1 MSVSADYPLASA
13 QERTPLEIDHSAFLL
28 SLAHRADFIMGLRLL
43 DSGTA
48 RDVSGVLRVTV
59 GQGDENGEEVS
70 SHLTNVEE
78 RELLYFVGG
87 DGVVRVFERG
97 Q

>member
-1 MSVSADYPLASA
+1 MAISADFPLVAA
-13 QERTPLEIDHSAFLL
+13 HQTTLETNHAAFLL
-28 SLAHRADFIMGLRLL
+28 SISHQADFIMGLRLL

-59 GQGDENGEEVS
+59 GNHGAEPEIDTKLEEK
-70 SHLTNVEE
+70 
-78 RELLYFVGG
+78 ELLYFVAG
-87 DGVVRVFERG
+87 DGGVRVFERG

>member
-1 MSVSADYPLASA
+1 MTISADYPLVSA
-13 QERTPLEIDHSAFLL
+13 QKTALEVDHATFLL
-28 SLAHRADFIMGLRLL
+28 SLAHQADFIMGLRLL

-59 GQGDENGEEVS
+59 GDQTEEESQGIR
-70 SHLTNVEE
+70 TKVEE
-78 RELLYFVGG
+78 RELLYLVSG
-87 DGVVRVFERG
+87 DGGVNVFERG